1 MTLSSKAKKS
11 LLAVGS
17 GVICIGTVLLIV
29 SFSTAA
35 TAPDANQTN
44 STDSTVTS
52 VTIDVEEIQTAS
64 SVSTE
69 EGNKVFDPSSGAS
82 QTTNLTKIEKA
93 PSAPQK
99 PVVKGDAS
107 TASNGKTAPP
117 TNSALTDKTKK
128 PTYTSKPTAMTSKPS
143 SSTPSGGKPG
153 QKYVPGF
160 GWITAGNTPGEVTD
174 APNVGD
180 GWGEGSQV
188 GIMD

>member
-17 GVICIGTVLLIV
+17 GVICLGTVLLIV

-35 TAPDANQTN
+35 TAPDTNQTN

-52 VTIDVEEIQTAS
+52 VSVNVEDIQTIS
-64 SVSTE
+64 SVSPT
-69 EGNKVFDPSSGAS
+69 EGNKVFDPSSGVS
-82 QTTNLTKIEKA
+82 QTTDLTKIEKA
-93 PSAPQK
+93 PSTPQK

-107 TASNGKTAPP
+107 TASNGKTTPP

-128 PTYTSKPTAMTSKPS
+128 PTYTSKPTATTSKPS
-143 SSTPSGGKPG
+143 SSAPSGGKPG

-160 GWITAGNTPGEVTD
+160 GWITAGNTPGETKTVSD
-174 APNVGD
+174 AGGD
-180 GWGEGSQV
+180 INKQV